1 MCLQMI
7 HNIFKNKKDTENEW
21 ILGAKQ
27 LKNE

>member
-1 MCLQMI
+1 MI